1 MGISLEKTRHVAAL
15 AKLEFDESELRLCAG
30 QLSAILDFVE
40 QLSEVDTEG
49 VDPDPGFPAQRPLLR
64 RDENQPCLE
73 KREVLANAPDPEHGY
88 FRVPR
93 VIG

>member
-1 MGISLEKTRHVAAL
+1 MGISLEQTRHVAAL
-15 AKLEFDESELRLCAG
+15 AKLEFDESELQLYAE

-49 VDPDPGFPAQRPLLR
+49 VDPDPCPPVQHSLLR
-64 RDENQPCLE
+64 HDKLQPCLE
-73 KREVLANAPDPEHGY
+73 IEETLANAPDSEHGH